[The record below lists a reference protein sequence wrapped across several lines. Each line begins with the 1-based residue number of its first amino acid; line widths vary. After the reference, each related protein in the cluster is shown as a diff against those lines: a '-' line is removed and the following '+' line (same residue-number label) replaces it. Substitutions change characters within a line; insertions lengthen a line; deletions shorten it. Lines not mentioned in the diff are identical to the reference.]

1 MKLVSTNTPARI
13 INTNTS
19 VPLIKLVKYRTAII
33 AANINLMILSA
44 EPMFLFIINQ
54 RLIVKH

>member
-1 MKLVSTNTPARI
+1 MKLVSTNTAARI
-13 INTNTS
+13 INTSAS

-44 EPMFLFIINQ
+44 EPMFFFISNQ